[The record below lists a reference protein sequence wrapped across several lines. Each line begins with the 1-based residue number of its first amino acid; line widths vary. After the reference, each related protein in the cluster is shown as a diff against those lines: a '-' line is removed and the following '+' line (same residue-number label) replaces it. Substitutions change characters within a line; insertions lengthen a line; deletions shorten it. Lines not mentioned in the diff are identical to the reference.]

1 MPRNPSPLTRFHP
14 VVRKWFKNT
23 FGKPSD
29 PQQQGWPAIASG
41 AHTLILAPTGTGK
54 TLSAFLWELNELITR
69 GLGEPL
75 PNAVHLLYISPL
87 KALNNDIQRNLE
99 RPLAELKERFAKA
112 EEPFPEIRVAV
123 RTGDTPAS
131 ARARM
136 IRKSPHILIT
146 TPESLHIMLTT
157 VRGRGM
163 FSAVRAVIV
172 DEIHAI
178 AGTKRGVHLALTL
191 ERLERLCEHPPQR
204 IGLSAT
210 QRPLEEIARF
220 LGGGVN
226 GAFRPVT
233 IVDCGLVKRTEI
245 AIESPV
251 EDLGHVPGGTIW
263 PSVAPLVLRHIRSA
277 RTTIV
282 FVNNRA
288 QAERMAAR
296 VNALAGEEIALPYH
310 GSLSRERRF
319 LLEGALKAGKLRAL
333 VSTSSLELGI
343 DIGSVDLV
351 LQLQSPKR
359 VATALQRVGRAGH
372 TLEAVSRG
380 VFVPT
385 FRDDAAETL
394 AIGRGMRSGDVEPT
408 RVVQNALDVLAQVVV
423 AAVSIDDDW
432 TSAELFD
439 LVRRAYPYHSLT
451 RTAFDEVLSMLAG
464 KYPSDVAAELE
475 ARMVW
480 ERTTD
485 RLTPLRSSR
494 LVSVVNGGTI
504 PDRGLYAVNLPDRTR
519 LGELDEEFVHETRI
533 GDVFQ
538 LGSSTWRV
546 NAIEH
551 DRVIVTPAPGA
562 PARMPFWHG
571 EYAARSSH
579 IAPRVGALRRELAE
593 ARTGDDV
600 RRITEEYECDEAT
613 AQSLVEYVQQQ
624 RAATGG
630 VPDEKSLIVEQ
641 FRDETNAVRIVLHAP
656 FGGRVN

>member
-1 MPRNPSPLTRFHP
+1 MPKRPRVSPVLEPFHP
-14 VVRKWFKNT
+14 LVREWFRESL
-23 FGKPSD
+23 GAPSA
-29 PQQQGWPAIASG
+29 PQEQGWPAIASG
-41 AHTLILAPTGTGK
+41 SHTLILAPTGTGK
-54 TLSAFLWELNELITR
+54 TLTAFLWELNNLIVD
-69 GLGEPL
+69 GSSAPL
-75 PNAVHLLYISPL
+75 ANAVHILYISPL

-136 IRKSPHILIT
+136 LRKSPHVLIT

-191 ERLERLCEHPPQR
+191 ERLEQLCERPPQR

-220 LGGGVN
+220 LGGGVD
-226 GAFRPVT
+226 GSFRPVK

-263 PSVAPLVLRHIRSA
+263 PSVAPLVLRHVRSA

-343 DIGSVDLV
+343 DVGSVDLV

-359 VATALQRVGRAGH
+359 VAAALQRVGRAGH
-372 TLEAVSRG
+372 TLTATSRG

-385 FRDDAAETL
+385 FRDDALEQM
-394 AIGRGMRSGDVEPT
+394 AIVNAMSDGDVEPT
-408 RVVQNALDVLAQVVV
+408 RVVHNALDVLAQIIV
-423 AAVSIDDDW
+423 ACVASDTPEW
-432 TSAELFD
+432 TATELFD
-439 LVRRAYPYHSLT
+439 FVRQAYPYHTLT
-451 RTAFDEVLSMLAG
+451 RSAFDETLAMLAG
-464 KYPSDVAAELE
+464 KYPSDVA
-475 ARMVW
+475 
-480 ERTTD
+480 
-485 RLTPLRSSR
+485 S
-494 LVSVVNGGTI
+494 
-504 PDRGLYAVNLPDRTR
+504 
-519 LGELDEEFVHETRI
+519 ELDARI
-533 GDVFQ
+533 
-538 LGSSTWRV
+538 
-546 NAIEH
+546 
-551 DRVIVTPAPGA
+551 P
-562 PARMPFWHG
+562 
-571 EYAARSSH
+571 
-579 IAPRVGALRRELAE
+579 
-593 ARTGDDV
+593 
-600 RRITEEYECDEAT
+600 
-613 AQSLVEYVQQQ
+613 
-624 RAATGG
+624 
-630 VPDEKSLIVEQ
+630 
-641 FRDETNAVRIVLHAP
+641 
-656 FGGRVN
+656 